1 MLSGSPVC
9 NRGDQE
15 DMSLIP
21 LEKFTDEAREA
32 LARVQQ
38 LLVRLRHNQLDAE
51 HLLLALLGDPDGL
64 IKAAFGKLD
73 GFQPALLLEW
83 LRTELG
89 RRPVAAQ
96 NGPLYVAPRAKQ
108 ALDAALTDAE
118 RRGDQFASTEH

>member
-21 LEKFTDEAREA
+21 LEKFTDEARAA

-38 LLVRLRHNQLDAE
+38 LLLRLRHNQLDAE
-51 HLLLALLGDPDGL
+51 HLLLGLLGEPDGL
-64 IKAAFGKLD
+64 VKAAFGKLD
-73 GFQPALLLEW
+73 DFQPAQLLEW
-83 LRTELG
+83 LRAELS

-96 NGPLYVAPRAKQ
+96 TGPIYVTERAKN
-108 ALDAALTDAE
+108 ALD
-118 RRGDQFASTEH
+118 